1 MSRVMNLASRTA
13 PVVKTGLTWIG
24 IALLVFAGL
33 LGPRLVPLA
42 QIAAWYVTGGP
53 PLDFDAPHD
62 GQVIAHMDLMRGLP
76 PDIARIRISEFA
88 TGATVWDV
96 KPARALRVCWNGCWN
111 LTLRAGPNPA
121 SFAAGRQQFNASVP
135 KGPTFL
141 LTRGTAYLFEVWDSE
156 GRVQRHGFTL

>member
-1 MSRVMNLASRTA
+1 V
-13 PVVKTGLTWIG
+13 
-24 IALLVFAGL
+24 ALW
-33 LGPRLVPLA
+33 
-42 QIAAWYVTGGP
+42 AATGGP
-53 PLDFDAPHD
+53 PLAFDAPHD
-62 GQVIAHMDLMRGLP
+62 GQVVAHMDLMRGLP

-121 SFAAGRQQFNASVP
+121 SFAAGRQQFTASVP
-135 KGPTFL
+135 KAPTFV